1 MEHTLLALV
10 RLQGAPSNESSGPLG
25 SGPGNA
31 ASLSVP
37 ARLKDWIRGYLAMLP
52 EPAARSSKHNRLQS
66 HRETRTVRVVSVWRN
81 VRMYAPDLSKTA
93 GSRATQPPSWVAHTP
108 NIFAQ
113 SRDWERVAPP
123 MLNPMPRYAD
133 SFKKRMYPPP
143 PLIYI
148 HIRSSSHRPT
158 RRSLP
163 LPQYPHWEI
172 A

>member
-1 MEHTLLALV
+1 MEHTLLAFV
-10 RLQGAPSNESSGPLG
+10 RLQDAPSNESSGPSG

-37 ARLKDWIRGYLAMLP
+37 ARLKDWIPGYLAMLP
-52 EPAARSSKHNRLQS
+52 EPAARSSKYNRLQS
-66 HRETRTVRVVSVWRN
+66 HHETRTMRVVGVWRN

-93 GSRATQPPSWVAHTP
+93 GSRATRSPSWAHNLAIGSEWPHRCSTRRRDT
-108 NIFAQ
+108 Q
-113 SRDWERVAPP
+113 TVSRSACT
-123 MLNPMPRYAD
+123 
-133 SFKKRMYPPP
+133 F